1 MNTASETEIL
11 YEISLSL
18 GTTLE
23 LKPMLQDA
31 LSTMLRT
38 LNCSGGEVIRAKPV
52 GGGGS
57 LRWESVLA
65 IPRVLHRQDTHRA
78 FLAEIPPPEKL
89 AGIPGWAAR
98 LPYQGQDHASSR
110 TLFHLP
116 GFGALVLVRSGP
128 PFERHFLQSLQ
139 VLMDKLANAS
149 LACLKEAELERQ
161 IELANAASQ
170 AKTRFLAN
178 MSHELRTPMNGVIGM
193 IGLLLETQLN
203 SRQRSYADTVR
214 VSGEALLALID
225 DVLDF
230 SRIEAGRMELE
241 DLDYDLHT
249 TMADVAATLALRAYE
264 KELEFISFVHPDVPA
279 RLRGDPGR
287 VRQVLTNLVG
297 NAVKFTERGEVA
309 VLAQVEGVRGQP
321 KGPEPLSAATESHGA
336 CGSDPGPTIRVSVRD
351 TGMGIPAG
359 RVGDLFQSFTQVDA
373 STTRRYGGS
382 GLGLA
387 ISRELVELM
396 GGRIGVESRE
406 GEGSEFWFT
415 LPLRVGAEVPGA
427 PLDMD
432 LDGVRILVVDDNR
445 TNRDLALILL
455 ERWGG
460 RAEAVPGGPE
470 ALERLGEAVVEGD
483 PFQVALLDMQMP
495 DMDGADLARAIRRDP
510 RLGELALIMLTS
522 LARKG
527 DAAFFQ
533 RLGFSGYLTKPYR
546 AGDLRDILSAT
557 LGRTRQQ
564 IYDQGEAGSE
574 VGIATRHSVREWR
587 RSLRGRVLLVEDNP
601 INREVAVHI
610 LRDLGLEVDTA
621 ENGAEAVEAAH
632 SRPYDL
638 ILMDCQMPIM
648 DGYAATRAI
657 RSGEARSGISS
668 AGAHPGGNGAG
679 GGAVRRLPIVA
690 MTANVMRG
698 DRERCLESGMDDY
711 VAKPVEPRRLAS
723 VLRKWLPSIS

>member
-1 MNTASETEIL
+1 MHQR
-11 YEISLSL
+11 YEPSGSVSAF
-18 GTTLE
+18 GRMAVE
-23 LKPMLQDA
+23 LDGRGDVHGL
-31 LSTMLRT
+31 L
-38 LNCSGGEVIRAKPV
+38 
-52 GGGGS
+52 
-57 LRWESVLA
+57 VLA
-65 IPRVLHRQDTHRA
+65 CDGNGWTREEVDPVL
-78 FLAEIPPPEKL
+78 
-89 AGIPGWAAR
+89 
-98 LPYQGQDHASSR
+98 
-110 TLFHLP
+110 
-116 GFGALVLVRSGP
+116 SG
-128 PFERHFLQSLQ
+128 
-139 VLMDKLANAS
+139 
-149 LACLKEAELERQ
+149 
-161 IELANAASQ
+161 
-170 AKTRFLAN
+170 
-178 MSHELRTPMNGVIGM
+178 LRTPVFGGIFPQVIFDGLNRERGTLVVTLPVHPRIAVIG
-193 IGLLLETQLN
+193 GL
-203 SRQRSYADTVR
+203 
-214 VSGEALLALID
+214 SG
-225 DVLDF
+225 
-230 SRIEAGRMELE
+230 
-241 DLDYDLHT
+241 
-249 TMADVAATLALRAYE
+249 
-264 KELEFISFVHPDVPA
+264 PA
-279 RLRGDPGR
+279 R
-287 VRQVLTNLVG
+287 
-297 NAVKFTERGEVA
+297 E
-309 VLAQVEGVRGQP
+309 
-321 KGPEPLSAATESHGA
+321 
-336 CGSDPGPTIRVSVRD
+336 

-564 IYDQGEAGSE
+564 ISDQGEAGSE

-587 RSLRGRVLLVEDNP
+587 RSLRGWVLLVEDNP

-610 LRDLGLEVDTA
+610 LRELGLEVDTA
-621 ENGAEAVEAAH
+621 ENGAEAVKAAH

-679 GGAVRRLPIVA
+679 GDAVRRLPIVA

-698 DRERCLESGMDDY
+698 DRERCPESGMDDY
-711 VAKPVEPRRLAS
+711 VAKPVEPRRLAA
-723 VLRKWLPSIS
+723 VLRKWLPSNL